1 MTSARHRATRRPRR
15 SNSRLGIV
23 IVLAVA
29 AVLLAV
35 GIGFVLA
42 NRHAQPGP
50 VHTVATK
57 ASAPQH
63 KPSTRKPVA
72 KPATPSA
79 TVTSTNASLPAYS
92 ATPGELT
99 AQKASAHAVAA
110 AAVPYPGAPPLSPTT
125 PSVGGLRL
133 HPKHKYV
140 AITFDDGYNFQV
152 PMLELLEQQHL
163 RCTTFLIGQWMQG
176 NKSIVKR
183 LNADGFEIANH
194 TWSHS
199 NLTKMTPSQVASQL
213 SRTQAVISPITG
225 NQAPYLRPPGG
236 ATNPK
241 VKAAAAKLGY
251 RIVMWDRTF
260 GDSGRG
266 ATPKKLFDN
275 AMMSGGGVKPGDV
288 ILCHWGSKMSYQAMK
303 LVLPYLKSQGYE
315 VVTLSELIADSKP
328 AR

>member
-1 MTSARHRATRRPRR
+1 MTAARHRAPQRRRR
-15 SNSRLGIV
+15 GNSRLGLV

-29 AVLLAV
+29 AVLLVV

-42 NRHAQPGP
+42 SRHAQPSAT
-50 VHTVATK
+50 HTVASGTSAAQPKRAAKRPAAKATK
-57 ASAPQH
+57 PKEATASAD
-63 KPSTRKPVA
+63 
-72 KPATPSA
+72 
-79 TVTSTNASLPAYS
+79 ASLPPYS
-92 ATPGELT
+92 ATPAQLT
-99 AQKASAHAVAA
+99 AEKASERAVAA

-140 AITFDDGYNFQV
+140 AITLDDGYNFQL
-152 PMLELLEQQHL
+152 PMLELLEQQHI

-199 NLTKMTPSQVASQL
+199 TLTKMTPSQIASQL
-213 SRTQAVISPITG
+213 SRTQVVISSITG

-266 ATPKKLFDN
+266 ATPQKLFDN
-275 AMMSGGGVKPGDV
+275 AMTSAGGVKPGDV